1 MPSKVV
7 YVVIYVSRL
16 FKLFYR
22 NNDGN
27 VVNTMSI
34 VIGLVTSMEI
44 PVVVQNN
51 GDDAFGVRITVTYS
65 HPLIFSRAAPE
76 NEVIY

>member
-1 MPSKVV
+1 M
-7 YVVIYVSRL
+7 I
-16 FKLFYR
+16 LFYR

-44 PVVVQNN
+44 PVMIQNN
-51 GDDAFGVRITVTYS
+51 GDDAFGDQSYDMTGLTRYLSQQRKPNIPS
-65 HPLIFSRAAPE
+65 QG
-76 NEVIY
+76 

>member
-27 VVNTMSI
+27 VVNTVSI

-44 PVVVQNN
+44 PVLVQNN

-65 HPLIFSRAAPE
+65 RPLIFSRAAPE
-76 NEVIY
+76 NKVIY